1 MPAGLLVSSLPWRGS
16 PSAIL
21 FLATGQSVRLVMA
34 KDSKSEMEDTRR
46 LMGALVR
53 MKPMPHEDMKLGSRD
68 RVEPKPTKARQKK

>member
-1 MPAGLLVSSLPWRGS
+1 
-16 PSAIL
+16 
-21 FLATGQSVRLVMA
+21 MA